1 MDKNGSPSSQNVKSS
16 SSEALNKE
24 GNPLSAKKSNQ
35 TEQEAANK
43 AFNALFSGSR
53 SQKTPVTTAVVAK
66 AAPWPSVN
74 HVQQK
79 PTTNNKWWDV
89 CWPQMRR
96 LREVP
101 RLEGKLAST
110 K

>member
-1 MDKNGSPSSQNVKSS
+1 MDKNESPSSQNVKSS

-53 SQKTPVTTAVVAK
+53 SQKTPVTTAIVAK

-79 PTTNNKWWDV
+79 PMVGCVLATNGENERSS
-89 CWPQMRR
+89 QAGR
-96 LREVP
+96 
-101 RLEGKLAST
+101 
-110 K
+110 